1 MDKKMDKDKFDKYV
15 KKYPL
20 YTLNSILFEMLYD
33 EIVSCELPP
42 GTKLNTA
49 QIAEKLNISR
59 TPITDAYEK
68 LKELR
73 FIETS
78 PNKSGYYVSQL
89 YIDDFKNMM
98 LVRGALEKTA
108 ASTVASIHNMEH
120 LDELYSLAEALQ
132 KLMFNDEYVYQRET
146 ENRFHSLIVESTK
159 NPYLISAYQSISKVL
174 YRHYYY
180 MDCLTAES
188 PNLFVSKDAAFDH
201 IAICKTLESGIADLA
216 EKAMEKHMNSAM
228 IIYLI
233 HANKWYK

>member
-1 MDKKMDKDKFDKYV
+1 MNKEKFEKYV

-20 YTLNSILFEMLYD
+20 STLNSILFEMLYD

-42 GTKLNTA
+42 GAKLNTA

-59 TPITDAYEK
+59 TPIMDAYEK
-68 LKELR
+68 LKDLR
-73 FIETS
+73 FIENL

-89 YIDDFKNMM
+89 YVDDFKNMM

-108 ASTVASIHNMEH
+108 ASTVASTHNMEH

-132 KLMFNDEYVYQRET
+132 KLMFNDEYVYQRDT
-146 ENRFHSLIVESTK
+146 EHKFHSLIVESTK
-159 NPYLISAYQSISKVL
+159 NPYLISAYQLISKVL

-180 MDCLTAES
+180 MDCLTSDS
-188 PNLFVSKDAAFDH
+188 PNLFVSKEAAFDH
-201 IAICKTLESGIADLA
+201 IAICKALESGIADLA
-216 EKAMEKHMNSAM
+216 EKAMEKHMNTAM